1 MTKSIPRTAACLLAS
16 AAFILSS
23 PLLAEP
29 AKEKEGKPLDTYSL
43 LSLLGEAF
51 ERTRASYVEEVSDQD
66 LLEAAISGML
76 SSLDPHS
83 AYLPPKV
90 FKDMQVQT
98 KGEFGGL
105 GIEVTMENG
114 LVKVISPY
122 DDTPAQ
128 KAGLKP
134 GDFITHLDGEQVLG
148 MTLNDAVDRMR
159 GKPDTT
165 IKLHIRR
172 GAKIN
177 FDVTLKRAVI
187 KIQTVRSRTEG
198 DIGYVRI
205 TSFSEQTDATLNKA
219 IADLRKKLGVKMKGL
234 IVDLRNNPGGLLDQ
248 AVGVSDS
255 FLEQGEIVSTRT
267 RKPGEAQRFNA
278 KKGDVAEGLP
288 IIILINEGS
297 ASASEIVAGALQDHK
312 RAVLLGGKS
321 FGKGSVQTIVPM
333 GHGAIKL
340 TTARYYTPAGR
351 SIQQVGIEPDI
362 YFPPL
367 KPEQIAANKAPRGE
381 ASLRHSL
388 KNEQVN
394 GQQNGNPGDG
404 QPEAKPEEKSTP
416 ALPSSEEMADGKPQD
431 DIQLKQALEL
441 MNKLSYKQGKT
452 VQ

>member
-1 MTKSIPRTAACLLAS
+1 MLAS
-16 AAFILSS
+16 SAFFFSS
-23 PLLAEP
+23 PLAAEP
-29 AKEKEGKPLDTYSL
+29 SKEKESKPLDTYSL

-51 ERTRASYVEEVSDQD
+51 ERARSSYVEEVSDQD

-128 KAGLKP
+128 KAGLKS
-134 GDFITHLDGEQVLG
+134 GDYITHLDGEQVMG

-172 GAKIN
+172 GPKES
-177 FDVTLKRAVI
+177 FDVVLKRAVI
-187 KIQTVRSRTEG
+187 KIHTVRSRVEG
-198 DIGYVRI
+198 DVGYVRI
-205 TSFSEQTDATLNKA
+205 TSFSEQTDSALNKA
-219 IADLRKKLGVKMKGL
+219 VVELRKKVGVKMKGL

-248 AVGVSDS
+248 AVLVSDS

-288 IIILINEGS
+288 VIILINEGS

-312 RAVLLGGKS
+312 RAILLGSKS
-321 FGKGSVQTIVPM
+321 FGKGSVQTIVPL

-340 TTARYYTPAGR
+340 TTARYYTPSGR

-362 YFPPL
+362 FFPPL
-367 KPEQIAANKAPRGE
+367 KPEQIAASGVLHGE
-381 ASLRHSL
+381 ASLRHAL
-388 KNEQVN
+388 KNEQKN
-394 GQQNGNPGDG
+394 GKAENGKS
-404 QPEAKPEEKSTP
+404 EAKPDEKP
-416 ALPSSEEMADGKPQD
+416 VDPLPSSEEMAEGKPQD
-431 DIQLKQALEL
+431 DLQLKQALQL
-441 MNKLSYKQGKT
+441 MEKLTYKQGKT